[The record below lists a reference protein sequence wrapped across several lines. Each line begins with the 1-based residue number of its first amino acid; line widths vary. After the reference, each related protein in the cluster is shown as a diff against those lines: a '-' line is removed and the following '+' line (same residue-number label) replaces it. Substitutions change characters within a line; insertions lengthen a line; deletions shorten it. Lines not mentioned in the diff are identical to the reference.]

1 MLLLGAQVRST
12 GTRGQQLCNAR
23 GGQGW
28 PGGQHLCY
36 HPEQSQ
42 TCIPVPQQDLYT
54 AVRLY
59 LKKKSAT
66 TTDAVFLFFFCCFVF
81 KLALD

>member
-59 LKKKSAT
+59 LKKKKKKVLLQQMQFFS
-66 TTDAVFLFFFCCFVF
+66 FFFVVLF
-81 KLALD
+81 LS